1 MLIMKTKNAIVS
13 IITGFVVVW
22 FCGCREAYKGTVEE
36 AKLNA
41 IKPQISQPK
50 MPPPAGG
57 LVLSVESTAITAD
70 ELINPIKP
78 QLDALAAQFDYEIFS
93 KRARPLLGNVLI
105 QKITDIKL
113 YEKAKAALPKNIDQ
127 DAIDKIIEQ
136 EVQSFIARYGG
147 NYATVE
153 QMLKKMGITWQDFHE
168 QQRRAVLVQSFLSQ
182 EMKVEKPITY
192 SELVQYYE
200 SIKDEN
206 YKKDELIEFRL
217 IDLEVKKFADPND
230 PNVNASQKA
239 TQLAAELV
247 EKIKNGENFAE
258 LAKKYSHDPTA
269 AEGGLWKPV
278 RPGSLIE
285 PYNTIE
291 TAGESMNIGQVSS
304 PIAAK
309 DHIFIVKLENKQAQE
324 YEPFEKVQTEVE
336 GRLVLE
342 RRRKM
347 VDDMMNKIMAQVDL
361 SYADHFLEFCT
372 ERAWLQAGK

>member
-1 MLIMKTKNAIVS
+1 MKTKNLIVS
-13 IITGFVVVW
+13 ITAGFAVVW
-22 FCGCREAYKGTVEE
+22 FCGCTKDYKGDVDKKRFE
-36 AKLNA
+36 A
-41 IKPQISQPK
+41 IKPPTSQPN

-57 LVLSVESTAITAD
+57 LVLAIESTAITAD

-78 QLDALAAQFDYEIFS
+78 QLDALAAQFDYEIFN
-93 KRARPLLGNVLI
+93 KRARVLLGNILI

-113 YEKAKAALPKNIDQ
+113 YEKAKAALPANIDQ
-127 DAIDKIIEQ
+127 DVIDKIVEQ

-168 QQRRAVLVQSFLSQ
+168 QQRKAVLVQSFLSQ

-192 SELVQYYE
+192 SELVQYYD

-206 YKKDELIEFRL
+206 YKNDELIEFRL
-217 IDLEVKKFADPND
+217 IDLEIKKFADPND
-230 PNVNASQKA
+230 PNANAGQKA

-247 EKIKNGENFAE
+247 EKIKNGEDFAE

-269 AEGGLWKPV
+269 ADGGLWKPV
-278 RPGSLIE
+278 RPGSLVE
-285 PYNTIE
+285 PYNAIE
-291 TAGESMNIGQVSS
+291 TAVESMSIGQTSP

-309 DHIFIVKLENKQAQE
+309 DHIFIVKLENKQVAS

-336 GRLVLE
+336 GRFVLE

-347 VDDMMNKIMAQVDL
+347 IDDMMNKIMAQVDL
-361 SYADHFLEFCT
+361 SYADHFLEFCV

>member
-1 MLIMKTKNAIVS
+1 MKTKNAIVS
-13 IITGFVVVW
+13 IVTGFAVVW
-22 FCGCREAYKGTVEE
+22 FCSCREAYKGTVEE

-41 IKPQISQPK
+41 IKPQIDQPK

-78 QLDALAAQFDYEIFS
+78 QLDALAAQFDYEIFR
-93 KRARPLLGNVLI
+93 KRARTLLGNVLI

-113 YEKAKAALPKNIDQ
+113 YEKAKAALPANIDQ
-127 DAIDKIIEQ
+127 DAIDKIVEQ

-192 SELVQYYE
+192 SDLVQYYE

-230 PNVNASQKA
+230 PNVNTGQKA
-239 TQLAAELV
+239 MQLAAELV

-258 LAKKYSHDPTA
+258 LAKKYSNDEA
-269 AEGGLWKPV
+269 AQNGGLWKPV
-278 RPGSLIE
+278 RPGSLVE
-285 PYNTIE
+285 PYNAIE
-291 TAGESMNIGQVSS
+291 TAVESMSIGQTSP

-309 DHIFIVKLENKQAQE
+309 DHIFIVKLENKQAAS
-324 YEPFEKVQTEVE
+324 YELFEKVQTEVE
-336 GRLVLE
+336 GRFVLE
-342 RRRKM
+342 RRQKM
-347 VDDMMNKIMAQVDL
+347 VNAMINKIMAQVDL
-361 SYADHFLEFCT
+361 SYADHFLEFCI
-372 ERAWLQAGK
+372 ERAWRQAGK